1 MRLQQ
6 LARALTEGNLPR
18 RAIVVT
24 FDDGYYDN
32 LQNAKPL
39 LEQHD
44 MPATVFVTSDYM
56 KRQNEF
62 WWDELERILL
72 QVGTLPN
79 DLHLSI
85 NGQSHDWELGEG
97 AEYGA
102 DADERCRSWNYGR
115 RDDPTPRHS
124 LFRALY
130 ERLQALPEEEKW
142 RALGELRR
150 WACIEPEVRPSH
162 RILSPQETISLADGG
177 LVEIGTHTVSHPVLS
192 TLPAAAQQD
201 EIRYSK
207 FHLEEVLGREVTS
220 FAYPHGLKSTYTA
233 DTVALVRDAG
243 FTCACSA
250 FAGVVRRC
258 SDAYELPRVEVR
270 DVDGDAFA
278 QRLSMFF
285 E

>member
-24 FDDGYYDN
+24 LDDGYYDN

-72 QVGTLPN
+72 QAGTLPN

-85 NGQSHDWELGEG
+85 NGQSYDWELGES

-102 DADERCRSWNYGR
+102 DSDEHCRSWNYGR

-124 LFRALY
+124 LFRTLY
-130 ERLQALPEEEKW
+130 EQLQTLPEGDKW
-142 RALGELRR
+142 KVLGELRR
-150 WACIEPEVRPSH
+150 WARIDPEVRLSH

-177 LVEIGTHTVSHPVLS
+177 LVEIGAHTVSHPILS
-192 TLPAAAQQD
+192 TLPPAAQQD
-201 EIRYSK
+201 EIRHSK
-207 FHLEEVLGREVTS
+207 FQLEEVLGREVTS
-220 FAYPHGLKSTYTA
+220 FAYPHGLQSTYTA
-233 DTVALVRDAG
+233 ETVALVRDAG

-250 FAGVVRRC
+250 FTGVVRGC
-258 SDAYELPRVEVR
+258 SDAYELPRVEAR
-270 DVDGDAFA
+270 DLDGDAFA